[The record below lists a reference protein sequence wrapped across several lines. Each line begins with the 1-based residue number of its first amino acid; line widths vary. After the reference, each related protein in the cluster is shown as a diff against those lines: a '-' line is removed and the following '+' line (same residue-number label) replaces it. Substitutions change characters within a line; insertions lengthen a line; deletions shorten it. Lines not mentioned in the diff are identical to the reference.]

1 MNSIK
6 RKMVELIESGL
17 VKGHFEGPKE
27 NVLVTDTLN
36 DFVLASGEMVK
47 AGFFAASPGGYGGG
61 NPESRQVTHQKIW
74 RDGKLAAIS
83 HHRKVFYFF
92 GLLSVDEEYEDVV
105 CEMK

>member
-6 RKMVELIESGL
+6 RKMSELIESGL
-17 VKGHFEGPKE
+17 IKGHFEGPKD

-61 NPESRQVTHQKIW
+61 NPESRQATHNKIW
-74 RDGKLAAIS
+74 RDGKLNAI
-83 HHRKVFYFF
+83 HHKKRVFYFY
-92 GLLSVDEEYEDVV
+92 GLLSEDEEYEDVV
-105 CEMK
+105 Y